1 MRLDAVDHFIPDLFL
16 NGKGEHDVHV
26 TAGLLVR
33 F

>member
-1 MRLDAVDHFIPDLFL
+1 VDVVDHLLLDHFVS
-16 NGKGEHDVHV
+16 GETEHDVHV